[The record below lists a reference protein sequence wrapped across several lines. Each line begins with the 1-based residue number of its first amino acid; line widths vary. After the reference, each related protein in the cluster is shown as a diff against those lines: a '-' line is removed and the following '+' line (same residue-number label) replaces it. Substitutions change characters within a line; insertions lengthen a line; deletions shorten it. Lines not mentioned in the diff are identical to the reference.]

1 MVASLADE
9 KTGIKGYD
17 VKNKQSGGK
26 RPEAGDEPIKKRVR
40 DDGPS
45 NAPVVD
51 ELDPSQE
58 SVLFGVEPSQ
68 TLPANAMPDEDIMP
82 SIETLISMITSVPI
96 IRVDIN
102 KPFA

>member
-1 MVASLADE
+1 M
-9 KTGIKGYD
+9 
-17 VKNKQSGGK
+17 
-26 RPEAGDEPIKKRVR
+26 
-40 DDGPS
+40 
-45 NAPVVD
+45 VD

-102 KPFA
+102 KPFDITCENLMQRVMQRAY